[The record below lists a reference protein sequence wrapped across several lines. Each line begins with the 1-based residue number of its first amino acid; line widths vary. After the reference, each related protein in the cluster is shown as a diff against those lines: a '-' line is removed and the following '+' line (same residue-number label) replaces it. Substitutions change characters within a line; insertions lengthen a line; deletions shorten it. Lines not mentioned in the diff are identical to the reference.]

1 MKHYTPFFNT
11 TIMKEIKPEEINDN
25 FIKLI
30 GSEWMLV
37 TAGDK
42 SDFNM
47 MTASWGGAGFLWA
60 RPVVTIYVRPERY
73 THEYIEKTNRFT
85 LTFFPATM
93 RKTLALMGSQ
103 SCRTY
108 DKMQEPTLS
117 PIELPSG
124 EIAFDEARL
133 ILDCEIL
140 YKDAMCADKFIN
152 KQPLENW
159 YGEAKGGLHDIYI
172 AEIKQAWIKE

>member
-1 MKHYTPFFNT
+1 
-11 TIMKEIKPEEINDN
+11 MKEIKPEEINDN
-25 FIKLI
+25 LIKLI
-30 GSEWMLV
+30 GHDWMLV

-60 RPVVTIYVRPERY
+60 KPVATIYVRPERF

-85 LTFFPATM
+85 LTFFPESM
-93 RKTLALMGSQ
+93 RKTLALMGSE
-103 SCRTY
+103 SGRTY

-124 EIAFDEARL
+124 QIAFDEACL
-133 ILDCEIL
+133 ILDCNIL
-140 YKDAMCADKFIN
+140 YKDTLNADKFID

-159 YGEAKGGLHDIYI
+159 YGEKGGLHDMYI
-172 AEIKQAWIKE
+172 AEIKHAWIKE